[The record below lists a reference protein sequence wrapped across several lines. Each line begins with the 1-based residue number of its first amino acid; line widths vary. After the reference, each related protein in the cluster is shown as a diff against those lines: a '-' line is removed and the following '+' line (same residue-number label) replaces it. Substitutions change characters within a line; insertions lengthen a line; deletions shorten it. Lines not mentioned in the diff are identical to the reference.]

1 MSVDRRSFLRS
12 TVAGIAAI
20 PAVRPTVSATAATLA
35 PGDEDP
41 LGVRDEFPITKTH
54 AFLNNCAIAPLC
66 RSGRDAAVAYLDEK
80 LLDPFPEPDPKA
92 LLRLRERKESVR
104 RKFAGLFGVS
114 PREVGLV
121 QSTSAGENIVARGLK
136 LKAGDNVVIDDLH
149 FETSFLLYRELE
161 KELGIELRVVP
172 HRNGASH
179 LADFDAACNARTRL
193 VSVSWVSNRNGYRQN
208 LKGLAEI
215 AHARGA
221 YLYADAIQAI
231 GVFDTNVKDE
241 GVDFLT
247 CGGYKWLYANF
258 GVAPFYV
265 REELLDRIPSDR
277 FGHLQVIGGTPE
289 HDYQLQTTAAKYRVR
304 RGGLHLGGA
313 TRRVTGPHRSGR
325 PGPHRGPGGRSGSR
339 GLARSCGPRLHAV
352 HAEGQRLA
360 DRHGPPRPGRC
371 RSEEAL
377 CQREHRRPVQGE
389 RRVPQAG
396 RRLLQQSRGDP
407 AFPWGH
413 GRGRLGPP

>member
-12 TVAGIAAI
+12 TVAGIAAM

-172 HRNGASH
+172 HRNGVTH

-277 FGHLQVIGGTPE
+277 FGHLQIIGGTPE
-289 HDYQLQTTAAKYRVR
+289 HDYQLQTTAAKYEYAAVAYTSVAQLDASLGLIARV
-304 RGGLHLGGA
+304 
-313 TRRVTGPHRSGR
+313 
-325 PGPHRGPGGRSGSR
+325 
-339 GLARSCGPRLHAV
+339 GLARIEAQGVGLAHEV
-352 HAEGQRLA
+352 WQGLA
-360 DRHGPPRPGRC
+360 DLGFTLFTPKDNASPIVTVRHGRDAADLKKRFAN
-371 RSEEAL
+371 ENIVVL
-377 CQREHRRPVQGE
+377 FRENDE
-389 RRVPQAG
+389 F
-396 RRLLQQSRGDP
+396 L
-407 AFPWGH
+407 
-413 GRGRLGPP
+413 RLGVGFYNNRAEIRRFLGVMAAVA